1 MVRYYSKAVNLY
13 KQLVGRYDKVIKK
26 NKILVCSLYIC
37 RSKKVVNQYRKLVG
51 RNNKEVNQYRKLV
64 GRYNKEIYQYRKLVG
79 RCNKEIYQYR
89 KLVGR
94 YNKEI
99 NQYRK
104 LVGRYNK
111 VMCINTMKTCFFRNV
126 SIFIFHPLKLT
137 PHQLVLRWIKNLR
150 LKNLRTLHKT

>member
-94 YNKEI
+94 YNK
-99 NQYRK
+99 
-104 LVGRYNK
+104 

-150 LKNLRTLHKT
+150 LKNLRT